1 MLETALGVLASSDEG
16 RGADAIMHELGI
28 AQSVIEAVQAEAAR
42 HPVSKPTKV
51 GLRIGELAAVD
62 PDALQFSFEAL
73 TAETNLE
80 GLQLEIQF
88 CPRRHRCHD
97 CGTEFDV
104 KDFNFRCPQCQS
116 TRNECVSGDQ
126 LEMAYLELEEHEPS
140 TA

>member
-1 MLETALGVLASSDEG
+1 
-16 RGADAIMHELGI
+16 MHELSI

-42 HPVSKPTKV
+42 HPGARPIKV

-62 PDALQFSFEAL
+62 SDALQFGFEAL
-73 TAETNLE
+73 TRETELE

-88 CPRRHRCHD
+88 CPRRHRCLD

-104 KDFNFRCPQCQS
+104 KDFNFCCTQCQS

-140 TA
+140 PA